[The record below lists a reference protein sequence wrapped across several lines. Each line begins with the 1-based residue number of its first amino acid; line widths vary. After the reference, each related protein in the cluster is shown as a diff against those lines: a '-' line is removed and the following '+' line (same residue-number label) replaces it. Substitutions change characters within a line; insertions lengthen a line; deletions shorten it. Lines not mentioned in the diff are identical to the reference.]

1 VWRRPVETEVGY
13 DLPNKIERNG
23 LNFTHLG
30 GMKKHSSE
38 TDLLSFDRQFF
49 TGREKFTRMG
59 KGSIGGK
66 AQGLFNI
73 KEVVEAVN
81 EQSKPQVLTNIPTL
95 SVIAADY
102 FDLFMEQNNLYDLAF
117 SDLRDDQLAR
127 TFQKAS
133 LPVQLVGDLRALIS
147 QVHTPLAVR
156 SSSMLED
163 AMFEPFASVYK
174 TKMIPNN
181 QLDTDTRFRKLVEAI
196 KYIYASTFFKDAKKY
211 IQATR
216 HTTADEKMAVI
227 LQEVVGIRCDD
238 RFYPQISGVARSHNF
253 YPTGLAKPE
262 DGVVDLALGL
272 GKMVVDEGI
281 AWTYSP
287 KYPQANPPY
296 NTLGELLKQSQS
308 KFWAIY
314 MGEPFMYDPIKEVE
328 YMRKYDLQ
336 VAEED
341 GNLTHI
347 ASTYKAQDDKIAMGI
362 WEKGPRLLDFAPIL
376 KLNDIPLNGLIKSL
390 LTRCEEELGCLVEI
404 EFAATLNQ
412 RRGTPAR
419 FGFLQVRPMVVS
431 SEIVEVHPEELA
443 AENVLLAS
451 ESALGNGSIDTIR
464 DIVFVKPEEFDVK
477 HTQTITKELEKLNH
491 ALVESKILYVLIG
504 FGRWGTSDPSGGIP
518 VNFAQISGAKVIVE
532 STLPD
537 MNFMLS
543 QGSHF
548 FHNITSFQVF
558 YLSLGHWDKYKID
571 WNWLNQQKIVAETDF
586 LRHVKLTSPLRIKI
600 DGRSSRG
607 VIFHE

>member
-1 VWRRPVETEVGY
+1 
-13 DLPNKIERNG
+13 
-23 LNFTHLG
+23 
-30 GMKKHSSE
+30 MKRHSSE
-38 TDLLSFDRQFF
+38 TELLSFDRQFF

-66 AQGLFNI
+66 AQGLLNI
-73 KEVVEAVN
+73 KDVVETVN
-81 EQSKPQVLTNIPTL
+81 LRSQPEVITNIPTL
-95 SVIAADY
+95 SVIATDY
-102 FDLFMEQNNLYDLAF
+102 FDLFMEQNDLYDLAL
-117 SDLRDDQLAR
+117 SELRDDQLAR
-127 TFQKAS
+127 AFQKAN

-211 IQATR
+211 IQATQ

-227 LQEVVGIRCDD
+227 IQEVVGIRKDD

-253 YPTGLAKPE
+253 YPTGLAKPQ

-287 KYPQANPPY
+287 RYPQANPPY
-296 NTLGELLKQSQS
+296 NTLSELLKQSQS

-328 YMRKYDLQ
+328 YMRKYDLH

-341 GNLTHI
+341 GSLTHI
-347 ASTYKAQDDKIAMGI
+347 ASTYKAQDDKIVIGI

-376 KLNDIPLNGLIKSL
+376 KLNDVPLNGLIKSL
-390 LTRCEEELGCLVEI
+390 LTKCEDELGCLVEI

-431 SEIVEVHPEELA
+431 TEIVEVHPEDLA

-451 ESALGNGSIDTIR
+451 ESALGNGAIETIR
-464 DIVFVKPEEFDVK
+464 DIVYVKPETFDVK
-477 HTQTITKELEKLNH
+477 HTQTIANEIERMNQKL
-491 ALVESKILYVLIG
+491 VKSKNPYVLIG
-504 FGRWGTSDPSGGIP
+504 FGRWGSSDPSGGIP

-558 YLSLGHWDKYKID
+558 YISLGHWDKYKID
-571 WNWLNQQKIVAETDF
+571 WGWLNRQKTISETGF
-586 LRHVKLTSPLRIKI
+586 IRHVKLSSSLQIKI
-600 DGRSSRG
+600 DGRASRG
-607 VIFHE
+607 VIIHG

>member
-1 VWRRPVETEVGY
+1 
-13 DLPNKIERNG
+13 
-23 LNFTHLG
+23 
-30 GMKKHSSE
+30 MKKHSTQ
-38 TDLLSFDRQFF
+38 TDLLLFDRHFF

-66 AQGLFNI
+66 AQGLLNI
-73 KEVVEAVN
+73 KDVVEAVD
-81 EQSKPQVLTNIPTL
+81 EQSQPEIRTNIPTL
-95 SVIAADY
+95 SVVATEY
-102 FDLFMEQNNLYDLAF
+102 FDLFLEQNDLNDLAF
-117 SDLRDDQLAR
+117 SDLRDDQIAR
-127 TFQKAS
+127 AFQKAS

-147 QVHTPLAVR
+147 QVNTPLAIR

-211 IQATR
+211 IQATQ

-227 LQEVVGIRCDD
+227 IQEVVGIRHVD

-253 YPTGLAKPE
+253 YPTGLATPE

-296 NTLGELLKQSQS
+296 NNLGELLKQSQS

-328 YMRKYDLQ
+328 YMRKYELIS
-336 VAEED
+336 AEED
-341 GNLTHI
+341 GNLVHI
-347 ASTYKAQDDKIAMGI
+347 ASTYKAQDDKIVMGV

-376 KLNDIPLNGLIKSL
+376 KLNDIPLNSLITSL
-390 LTRCEEELGCLVEI
+390 LERCEDALGCLVEI
-404 EFAATLNQ
+404 EFAVTLNQ

-431 SEIVEVHPEELA
+431 TEIVDVQLGELA
-443 AENVLLAS
+443 AENVLIAS
-451 ESALGNGSIDTIR
+451 ESALGNGAIDTIR
-464 DIVFVKPEEFDVK
+464 DVVYVKPETFDVK
-477 HTQTITKELEKLNH
+477 HTQTIANELERMNH
-491 ALVESKILYVLIG
+491 HLVESKNPYVLIG
-504 FGRWGTSDPSGGIP
+504 FGRWGSSDPSGGIP

-548 FHNITSFQVF
+548 FHNITSFEVF
-558 YLSLGHWDKYKID
+558 YISLGHWDKHKID
-571 WNWLNQQKIVAETDF
+571 WDWLNRQETVSETGF
-586 LRHVKLTSPLRIKI
+586 IRHVKLSSPLQIKI

-607 VIFHE
+607 VIIHG